1 MASVEISPL
10 LAWNSHKFI
19 YFPPFLCCIS
29 SPILKLLG
37 HCDGSNKKDHTEY
50 CWEPPWLVRAVA
62 ASASVWG
69 AGSLQVLEL
78 TPASPVSTSTRWPP
92 SLRSAVL
99 PNPRVYCTG
108 PPSMTPSELTR
119 ILLLL
124 VWMDPSM
131 LSLGSPQH
139 FTQGPLERP
148 EPQVLELSLPGSSL
162 TSLRNSHPKPSPPEM
177 SQLCWVRGLKLRA
190 PECGSWGRSIRT
202 ENLLKTYLMTLPQT
216 CRFITS

>member
-29 SPILKLLG
+29 SPILKLLR

-50 CWEPPWLVRAVA
+50 CWEPPWQLRAVA

-69 AGSLQVLEL
+69 QGRLQVLEL
-78 TPASPVSTSTRWPP
+78 TQASPVSTFTRWPP

-99 PNPRVYCTG
+99 RNPRVYCTG
-108 PPSMTPSELTR
+108 PSSMTPSQLTR

-124 VWMDPSM
+124 VWMDPST
-131 LSLGSPQH
+131 LSWGAHSTSPRVLYKGLNPKYWS
-139 FTQGPLERP
+139 FLCLVLALTFLRGPQGFLWI
-148 EPQVLELSLPGSSL
+148 LSGPRV
-162 TSLRNSHPKPSPPEM
+162 RNSP
-177 SQLCWVRGLKLRA
+177 A
-190 PECGSWGRSIRT
+190 SIVF
-202 ENLLKTYLMTLPQT
+202 
-216 CRFITS
+216 CSSVS

>member
-78 TPASPVSTSTRWPP
+78 TQASPVSTSTSPFLETSSLAKPQGLLHRPP
-92 SLRSAVL
+92 FNDTLRAHQ
-99 PNPRVYCTG
+99 NPAPLGLNG
-108 PPSMTPSELTR
+108 PIHAQPGEPTALHPGSFIKAWTPSTGAFSA
-119 ILLLL
+119 
-124 VWMDPSM
+124 W
-131 LSLGSPQH
+131 
-139 FTQGPLERP
+139 F
-148 EPQVLELSLPGSSL
+148 
-162 TSLRNSHPKPSPPEM
+162 
-177 SQLCWVRGLKLRA
+177 
-190 PECGSWGRSIRT
+190 
-202 ENLLKTYLMTLPQT
+202 
-216 CRFITS
+216 

>member
-78 TPASPVSTSTRWPP
+78 TQASPVSTSTRWPP
-92 SLRSAVL
+92 SLRSAVSL
-99 PNPRVYCTG
+99 NPRVYFTG
-108 PPSMTPSELTR
+108 PPSITPSQR
-119 ILLLL
+119 
-124 VWMDPSM
+124 
-131 LSLGSPQH
+131 SLESWSFWFEWTHPCLAWGGHS
-139 FTQGPLERP
+139 
-148 EPQVLELSLPGSSL
+148 
-162 TSLRNSHPKPSPPEM
+162 TSLR
-177 SQLCWVRGLKLRA
+177 V
-190 PECGSWGRSIRT
+190 T
-202 ENLLKTYLMTLPQT
+202 
-216 CRFITS
+216 